1 MVAKISSTDQNID
14 WKSLN
19 IPTFPMLASYFK
31 GLIEYLYWYLSCI
44 YHVSYYVLVHMNGF
58 RRKNGRILLSIR
70 ISQMRIIV
78 SI

>member
-44 YHVSYYVLVHMNGF
+44 
-58 RRKNGRILLSIR
+58 ILCIGTHEW
-70 ISQMRIIV
+70 I
-78 SI
+78 